1 MAAIEPGRSLAASA
15 IARPRSR
22 TRAIVSRTFIAP
34 AAASA
39 ANSPTEWPTTK
50 SGLTPRLRSAARKA
64 RLVATSAGC
73 CSSVS
78 TISSSGVSKQS
89 LCRSSPDASLP
100 FSNTSRASA
109 EASTMSRPMPDS
121 SEPWPGK
128 QNAILPVEPTLML
141 PSPLSIRSR
150 RSPR

>member
-1 MAAIEPGRSLAASA
+1 MAAIEPGRSRAASA

-22 TRAIVSRTFIAP
+22 TSAIVSRTFIAP

-50 SGLTPRLRSAARKA
+50 SGTMPRFRSAARKA

-89 LCRSSPDASLP
+89 FARSSPEASLP
-100 FSNTSRASA
+100 MSKTSIASGNASA
-109 EASTMSRPMPDS
+109 MSRPIPVS
-121 SEPWPGK
+121 SEP
-128 QNAILPVEPTLML
+128 
-141 PSPLSIRSR
+141 
-150 RSPR
+150 